1 MAGLLSVPSHGRR
14 AYLVDSTARAL
25 ERLCYRAAGVDPE
38 GEQTWKGYS
47 LALLSLTAIS
57 LAALFA
63 ILVLQGQLPLN
74 PLQLPGLEWHLA
86 LNTAVSFVTNT
97 NWQAYS
103 GEAQLS
109 YFSQMLGL
117 GVQNFVSPAVG
128 LAVLVVSAVLGASLC
143 QRHRQFLGRYDPCRP
158 LLFAAAQP
166 GTGIVAG
173 VAGRSAEPD
182 RLCSGID
189 ATGRRTDDPARAGG
203 QPDRNQ
209 AAGDQRRWLLR
220 RQFGSPFENPT
231 A

>member
-1 MAGLLSVPSHGRR
+1 MQTHDYWLIAAFFTLVLVPAPWLGRYLYRAMEGERTWLTPLLGP
-14 AYLVDSTARAL
+14 L

-117 GVQNFVSPAVG
+117 
-128 LAVLVVSAVLGASLC
+128 
-143 QRHRQFLGRYDPCRP
+143 
-158 LLFAAAQP
+158 
-166 GTGIVAG
+166 
-173 VAGRSAEPD
+173 AGR
-182 RLCSGID
+182 
-189 ATGRRTDDPARAGG
+189 
-203 QPDRNQ
+203 
-209 AAGDQRRWLLR
+209 
-220 RQFGSPFENPT
+220 
-231 A
+231 